1 MKKRLTALF
10 LAIAAALAMTA
21 PALAA
26 EQTKKDALELTDIAE
41 EKWYTPA
48 VLFAVSYGV
57 MDPVSEQDGKG
68 MFAPD
73 APMLREQVADAV
85 YRFAVLADQKL
96 AEKLS
101 STEADKCADF
111 DSVFLDC
118 QAAVRFCYGAGVMTG
133 DKERRLHPQNTI
145 SRQEFAAV
153 LQRFVK
159 LYEEKGYME
168 DVISAD
174 TLAAGSF
181 ADQAQIAAW
190 ARPGI
195 AFCRANGL
203 MQGNANGTFAPKG
216 EISRAEMAQ
225 VLYNLAP
232 RGV

>member
-1 MKKRLTALF
+1 MKKRLTALL

-21 PALAA
+21 PAFAA
-26 EQTKKDALELTDIAE
+26 EQKDALELTDIAE

-68 MFAPD
+68 IFVPD

-85 YRFAVLADQKL
+85 YRFAALADQKL

-101 STEADKCADF
+101 STEADQCADF
-111 DSVFLDC
+111 DSVSLDC
-118 QAAVRFCYGAGVMTG
+118 RAAVRFCYGAGVMTG

-168 DVISAD
+168 DVVSAD
-174 TLAAGSF
+174 TLAVGSF
-181 ADQAQIAAW
+181 TDQTEIAAW
-190 ARPGI
+190 ARPDI

-203 MQGNANGTFAPKG
+203 MQGNANGTFNPKG